1 MSLVFGPGNVEFVVR
16 VAQDQ
21 QFSFDRLSVPL
32 GTNGQPAMFD
42 CLNVALGNLGLRHMA
57 HILLANNEGVPKQR
71 LRRST
76 RSAWQ

>member
-1 MSLVFGPGNVEFVVR
+1 MSLVFCPGNVEFVVR

-42 CLNVALGNLGLRHMA
+42 CLNVALGEGPFPTDKGLS
-57 HILLANNEGVPKQR
+57 IYW
-71 LRRST
+71 RSDFRCERT
-76 RSAWQ
+76 

>member
-1 MSLVFGPGNVEFVVR
+1 MSLVFCPGNVEFVVR

-42 CLNVALGNLGLRHMA
+42 CLNVALGGTISYDNGLS
-57 HILLANNEGVPKQR
+57 IYWR
-71 LRRST
+71 LDCHCERT
-76 RSAWQ
+76 